1 MAMYHP
7 DEMVCCPWKGIRIN
21 INVERNIE
29 IYICIYIYLYV
40 VYKVCIHIYIYI
52 PYMDDKYAMDGD
64 ILGVLSQQKSLNVA
78 DQTHN

>member
-29 IYICIYIYLYV
+29 IYTYMYIYICRIYSMYT
-40 VYKVCIHIYIYI
+40 YIYI
-52 PYMDDKYAMDGD
+52 PYMDDTQAMDGD